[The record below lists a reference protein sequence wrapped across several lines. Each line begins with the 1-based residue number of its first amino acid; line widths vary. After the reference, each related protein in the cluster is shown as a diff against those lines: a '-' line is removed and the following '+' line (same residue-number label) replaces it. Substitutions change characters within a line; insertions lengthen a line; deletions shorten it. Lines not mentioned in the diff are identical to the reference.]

1 MKASKSLP
9 LVKIEFADGVSP
21 DALQRFAVVGLVADF
36 RAPSADKLPSMKT
49 VDLMVRGEA
58 RAEASRGDVETHSS
72 LSLRNVASNES
83 RANVETC
90 LRK

>member
-1 MKASKSLP
+1 MN
-9 LVKIEFADGVSP
+9 FADGAAP
-21 DALQRFAVVGLVADF
+21 DGFRCPPSVGLVADF